1 MYLFSNPG
9 IIMNNQKIF
18 PAAHQYNR
26 YSNILTKVIEDN
38 RVEFERIGVKVGTIG
53 SHSARKGAATLAAS
67 GCTVS
72 PSMSSICNRAGWK
85 MGGTRDK
92 YIKYEAAGDQFF
104 GRTLCGLNSL
114 VKEFSTSPPFFDVNA
129 GELASVDHYLRSNIV
144 GGGRI
149 GAKIFEVSRMC
160 FASVV
165 YHQVYLKNK
174 LHAKHRFRANPF
186 MAHLPEV
193 SLFACFFININA
205 Y

>member
-1 MYLFSNPG
+1 
-9 IIMNNQKIF
+9 
-18 PAAHQYNR
+18 
-26 YSNILTKVIEDN
+26 
-38 RVEFERIGVKVGTIG
+38 
-53 SHSARKGAATLAAS
+53 
-67 GCTVS
+67 
-72 PSMSSICNRAGWK
+72 

-92 YIKYEAAGDQFF
+92 YIKYKAAGDQFL

-149 GAKIFEVSRMC
+149 GAKIFEVSQMC

-174 LHAKHRFRANPF
+174 LHAKHRFQANPF

-193 SLFACFFININA
+193 SLFACFF